1 VTKWLNEQELAAW
14 RAFIMTN
21 GLLMAALETDLAAHD
36 LTMGDYEVLVIL
48 SESPDRQRRMCDLAA
63 MLQLSPSGLTR
74 RLDGLVRDGAV
85 ERIPS
90 TLDRRVQLAS
100 ITEHGMRRL
109 AEAAPAHVASVRR
122 HLIDHLS
129 ADELA
134 SFGSIFKSVR
144 AHLLAGRDIVEL
156 A

>member
-1 VTKWLNEQELAAW
+1 MTKWLDEQELSAW
-14 RAFIMTN
+14 RAFITTN
-21 GLLMAALETDLAAHD
+21 GLLMAALEADLAPHG

-74 RLDGLVRDGAV
+74 RLDGLVGDGAV
-85 ERIPS
+85 ERVPS

-100 ITEHGMRRL
+100 ITEHGMKRL
-109 AEAAPAHVASVRR
+109 ADAAPAHVSSVRR
-122 HLIDHLS
+122 HLLDHLS
-129 ADELA
+129 PEELA
-134 SFGSIFKSVR
+134 SFGAIFTSVR
-144 AHLLAGRDIVEL
+144 ARLLAERDTAAV